1 MSALEVD
8 NKEVA
13 KRLKEAMDELLTNLE
28 ISCDAM
34 GLILKDRFNLEE
46 YNKVKTDCLLED
58 RSKTR
63 ARRLKKLVKLDDGP
77 GSVNEKL
84 REKLQEWRTARFKKD
99 NIPAYMIMHQSTL
112 MAIAS
117 WVPQTKGDLLRIK
130 GFGEE
135 SFKKYGE
142 EILQITAEFQK
153 ADEAEK

>member
-1 MSALEVD
+1 
-8 NKEVA
+8 
-13 KRLKEAMDELLTNLE
+13 
-28 ISCDAM
+28 
-34 GLILKDRFNLEE
+34 
-46 YNKVKTDCLLED
+46 
-58 RSKTR
+58 
-63 ARRLKKLVKLDDGP
+63 
-77 GSVNEKL
+77 L

-99 NIPAYMIMHQSTL
+99 NIPAYMIMHQTTL

-142 EILQITAEFQK
+142 EILQITAEFKK